1 MATGQLVRIQLAG
14 LGVNRRT
21 RYSKEMMVSGLGL
34 KAVKPSEKRILEYLD
49 KCFWTYSMVE
59 RKSALETRVRRGNE
73 NSSL

>member
-34 KAVKPSEKRILEYLD
+34 KAVKPREEDFGVLGPGSDCR
-49 KCFWTYSMVE
+49 KCKQSFRLQDT
-59 RKSALETRVRRGNE
+59 A
-73 NSSL
+73 